1 MNETVVQPG
10 RDTKTRILDAA
21 ERLMGHEGFDVAL
34 RAITA
39 EAGVNLAAV
48 NYHFQSKDA
57 LLDAIIARRIAPL
70 NQRRLEMLDRIEA
83 EFPSG
88 PLPLERV
95 LDAFFR
101 PMFESAGEMSHIRPL
116 LGRIYSAPAEFLNR
130 VFSRHLAEAARR
142 FAGAL
147 QRAVPELPR
156 EEIFWRLQFS
166 AGMMVHI
173 MNWASILPAVTNGL
187 CDVTDGRRTADRLV
201 AFATAGFRAPL
212 PNRENR
218 S

>member
-1 MNETVVQPG
+1 MT
-10 RDTKTRILDAA
+10 TKDRILDAA
-21 ERLMGHEGFDVAL
+21 ERLFARDGIEATSL

-116 LGRIYSAPAEFLNR
+116 LGRI
-130 VFSRHLAEAARR
+130 
-142 FAGAL
+142 
-147 QRAVPELPR
+147 
-156 EEIFWRLQFS
+156 
-166 AGMMVHI
+166 
-173 MNWASILPAVTNGL
+173 
-187 CDVTDGRRTADRLV
+187 
-201 AFATAGFRAPL
+201 
-212 PNRENR
+212 
-218 S
+218 